1 MSTYQLVL
9 QWFDKFNISK
19 KFKRTTVIFNQVIV
33 NLDDDSTA
41 LYQLLNGSTILQSD
55 ELPLPT
61 KVRGKFKVVS
71 VMIQKD
77 ESECVQIVQTLQ
89 SPLDLNVISDTARAD
104 MGWFQ
109 IELKDKE
116 TESTLIFRSRHLSSN
131 KSAEEIHDYF
141 RQFA

>member
-77 ESECVQIVQTLQ
+77 ESECVQIV
-89 SPLDLNVISDTARAD
+89 
-104 MGWFQ
+104 
-109 IELKDKE
+109 
-116 TESTLIFRSRHLSSN
+116 
-131 KSAEEIHDYF
+131 
-141 RQFA
+141 